1 MYVGVTQGK
10 DSVSQRQRAFRTWVP
25 LKKKVLLSW
34 QQMPLDHLLPVVTVL
49 RLARE
54 GTRAATVG
62 TLGAQT
68 HDAVSGP
75 SSFRK
80 NTVTGRKR

>member
-1 MYVGVTQGK
+1 MSQG
-10 DSVSQRQRAFRTWVP
+10 QRPFRTWIP
-25 LKKKVLLSW
+25 LKEKVLLSW
-34 QQMPLDHLLPVVTVL
+34 QQMPLDHLPPVVTML

-68 HDAVSGP
+68 HDAMSGP